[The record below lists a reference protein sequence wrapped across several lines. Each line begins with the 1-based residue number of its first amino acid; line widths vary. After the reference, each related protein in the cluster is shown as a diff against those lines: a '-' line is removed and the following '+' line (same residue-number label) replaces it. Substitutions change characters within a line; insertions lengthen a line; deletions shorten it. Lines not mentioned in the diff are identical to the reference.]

1 MGSDNSVYKLFP
13 MQIENE
19 LIKNEEVL
27 ECGVI
32 VVPDQEK
39 IHVAV
44 AFVRVKAGLDEERVR
59 EKNLKFART
68 HLPGHAVPQKIVLIE
83 KMPYTQSNKI
93 DYKKLEEKYR
103 EEF

>member
-1 MGSDNSVYKLFP
+1 

-27 ECGVI
+27 ECGTI

-39 IHVAV
+39 IHVAI
-44 AFVRVKAGLDEERVR
+44 AFVRVKVGLEKETVR
-59 EKNLKFART
+59 RKVLEFART
-68 HLPGHAVPQKIVLIE
+68 HLPEHAIPKKIMLIE

-93 DYKKLEEKYR
+93 DYKKLEEKYQKENR
-103 EEF
+103 

>member
-1 MGSDNSVYKLFP
+1 M
-13 MQIENE
+13 
-19 LIKNEEVL
+19 
-27 ECGVI
+27 
-32 VVPDQEK
+32 
-39 IHVAV
+39 
-44 AFVRVKAGLDEERVR
+44 
-59 EKNLKFART
+59 KFSRT

>member
-1 MGSDNSVYKLFP
+1 

-27 ECGVI
+27 ECGTI

-39 IHVAV
+39 IHVAI
-44 AFVRVKAGLDEERVR
+44 AFVRVKVGLEKETVR
-59 EKNLKFART
+59 GKILEFARA
-68 HLPGHAVPQKIVLIE
+68 HLPEHAIPKKIMLIE

-93 DYKKLEEKYR
+93 DYKKLEEKYQKENR
-103 EEF
+103 